1 MCKVPKSKYYKN
13 KYFIRNK
20 LHDNNFLENFYS
32 IVVKFALPE
41 KSSRYAYQLI
51 SQDSGWP
58 FLGNLRSSHQLTFNL
73 FYFKD
78 QEKTPIKFLQFLKGT
93 YFSFNDIMLRHCIY
107 IFILVFIYRPL
118 CDYKIY
124 VLRHNIWLN
133 NLIRIFFITKLRLT
147 KILTFCK
154 QNSLLDL
161 Q

>member
-20 LHDNNFLENFYS
+20 LHDNNFFENFYS
-32 IVVKFALPE
+32 TVVKFVLPE
-41 KSSRYAYQLI
+41 KGSRYAHQLI
-51 SQDSGWP
+51 SQAD
-58 FLGNLRSSHQLTFNL
+58 L
-73 FYFKD
+73 FWETCGQVISWLLICFISKTK
-78 QEKTPIKFLQFLKGT
+78 KTPIKFLQFLKGT

-107 IFILVFIYRPL
+107 IFIMVFIYRPL
-118 CDYKIY
+118 CDYKKY

-147 KILTFCK
+147 KILSFCK